1 LLSSTI
7 INTNLLITEE
17 GIIILPETNE
27 HSDQQ
32 DIGDFSL
39 IYQEEDFG
47 MEELPVA
54 DEIEELSSGK
64 PETIFLPS
72 EQSIACYGA
81 PEDDEAVEFLD
92 RRYALEDE
100 ITLENGEKV
109 TFQLNDEQKLKLE
122 VIRSLLETRHNR
134 KLFSESLKE
143 GADKLDLS
151 TRQVRRIFQDWVDLG
166 TASLSKADRADAGK
180 PRRSEYWY
188 NLSLEIYENGN
199 KGNKVMTRTQ
209 AATHVEDQIYEY
221 VKLELPNEV
230 TRLEA
235 TGFSGEELDKELSKL
250 IEKRQQICNEQRC
263 EIQQEISALKTKLS
277 DLRKR
282 KLDTQ
287 EVHKGIKR
295 LEEQK
300 QSIVAFKF
308 WREYGQPPSTRT
320 VEIWL
325 KPIEER
331 HDKAKNSRS
340 PGWHGDTL
348 ILRTR
353 NGEYISVTR
362 SNQVWQ
368 IDHTKA
374 DVLLVDEDGVEIGR
388 PILTTVIDCYARCI
402 VGYRLGLKAPS
413 SLVVA
418 LALRHAMLPKHYGSE
433 YVMRCKWIT
442 HGSPRCIYT
451 DGAKDFNFLEY
462 VGDQLGFKAERRE
475 QPSQGGIVERPF
487 RTLSE
492 LLSEAPAYTG
502 PNVQKRP
509 KDIAKVVKMTLR
521 ELDMV
526 LAGYFVDN
534 YNQQPDPRTRANPF
548 APKQSRMARWEAGL
562 RTPPAV
568 IKPRELDI
576 CLMQT
581 NERTVYDGG
590 YVKFENLL
598 YKGENLGQHTGDTVF
613 LKFDPRDIT
622 MLLVYSRRDSRERF
636 IARAYA
642 VGLEA
647 DKLSLEEVKHSVKR
661 LNKAGKQIN
670 NVAIREE
677 TIRRRKFFA
686 SKQNL
691 TRKDR
696 RNAEEAKVNPTPER
710 YEEDQHKKVPK
721 LPVEESPLAEVS
733 VSPSNNGSE
742 PPVEEPSFAVEVSVS
757 LPEPIVD
764 ENDAEDED
772 DEDYSYEVDYTIERM
787 NYNKL
792 R

>member
-1 LLSSTI
+1 MTM
-7 INTNLLITEE
+7 
-17 GIIILPETNE
+17 PEVNE
-27 HSDQQ
+27 HSEQLEDS
-32 DIGDFSL
+32 DFSL
-39 IYQEEDFG
+39 IYEDEDLEPEE
-47 MEELPVA
+47 PQIA
-54 DEIEELSSGK
+54 DEIEEPAKGK
-64 PETIFLPS
+64 PKVKFQPS
-72 EQSIACYGA
+72 QESITCYGT
-81 PEDDEAVEFLD
+81 PEDDEAIEFLD

-100 ITLENGEKV
+100 ILLENGEKV
-109 TFQLNDEQKLKLE
+109 TLQLNDEQKLKRD
-122 VIRSLLETRHNR
+122 VIRSLSEARHNR
-134 KLFSESLKE
+134 KLFSERLEE
-143 GADKLDLS
+143 GRKKLNLQS
-151 TRQVRRIFQDWVDLG
+151 TRQVRRIFDDWINLG
-166 TASLSKADRADAGK
+166 AASFTKGKRSDIGK

-188 NLSLEIYENGN
+188 NLSCKIYEDGN
-199 KGNKVMTRTQ
+199 KDDGVMTRTQ
-209 AATHVEDQIYEY
+209 VASRIEDQIYEY
-221 VKLELPNEV
+221 VKLELPDEV
-230 TRLEA
+230 AKLEA
-235 TGFSGEELDKELSKL
+235 AGFSGEKLDLKVSSL
-250 IEKRQQICNEQRC
+250 IEERQEICNEQRR
-263 EIQQEISALKTKLS
+263 EIQKEISALKTKIS
-277 DLRKR
+277 ELRKR
-282 KLDTQ
+282 KLDTRA
-287 EVHKGIKR
+287 VHKRIKD

-300 QSIVAFKF
+300 QATVAFEF

-325 KPIEER
+325 KPLEER
-331 HDKAKNSRS
+331 NNKEKNSRS

-353 NGEYISVTR
+353 DGEHISVTR

-374 DVLLVDEDGVEIGR
+374 DILLVDEDGVEIGR
-388 PILTTVIDCYARCI
+388 PILTTVIDCYSRCI

-418 LALRHAMLPKHYGSE
+418 LALRHAILPKHYGPE
-433 YVMRCKWIT
+433 YQMRCKWIT
-442 HGSPRCIYT
+442 RGSPLYIYT

-462 VGDQLGFKAERRE
+462 VGDQLGFKAKRRE

-509 KDIAKVVKMTLR
+509 EGIAKVVKMTLR
-521 ELDMV
+521 ELDMM

-534 YNQQPDPRTRANPF
+534 YNQQPDPRTRANPS
-548 APKQSRMARWEAGL
+548 APEQSRMARWEAGFK
-562 RTPPAV
+562 TPPAV

-581 NERTVYDGG
+581 DERVVYDGG

-598 YKGENLGQHTGDTVF
+598 YKGENLGRHVGDTVF

-622 MLLVYSRRDSRERF
+622 MLLVYSRRDGRERF

-642 VGLEA
+642 VGLES

-677 TIRRRKFFA
+677 TIRRRRLFA

-696 RNAEEAKVNPTPER
+696 RNAEDAKVNPTPER
-710 YEEDQHKKVPK
+710 HEEDQHKRVAPK
-721 LPVEESPLAEVS
+721 PPVEESPPVEVSVPVSGNAPEPPVEEAPFSVEVS
-733 VSPSNNGSE
+733 VSP
-742 PPVEEPSFAVEVSVS
+742 
-757 LPEPIVD
+757 PETIVD
-764 ENDAEDED
+764 EDDAEDED

-787 NYNKL
+787 NYNRL